1 MEETFWAVRK
11 LFETLRQLAS
21 EGCSILYI
29 SHKLEEVKRLCDM
42 ATILRGGKKVPPQL
56 QRMLADDLMAAVFPP
71 GSTAKVMSET
81 WVGGVLE
88 AFGGGLLLL
97 GLFTRP
103 VAFILAGE
111 MAVAYFQFHF
121 PQSFWPVVNMG
132 TPAVLYC
139 FLWLY
144 FSAAGPGPWS
154 LDAMRGKA

>member
-1 MEETFWAVRK
+1 MTDPTIASGWSSWTPRLKSLLRIVAALMFITFGTMK
-11 LFETLRQLAS
+11 LFAFPV
-21 EGCSILYI
+21 G
-29 SHKLEEVKRLCDM
+29 M
-42 ATILRGGKKVPPQL
+42 PPN
-56 QRMLADDLMAAVFPP
+56 
-71 GSTAKVMSET
+71 GSTAKVMSQT

>member
-1 MEETFWAVRK
+1 MNGSNGIAARWVSWAPYLK
-11 LFETLRQLAS
+11 
-21 EGCSILYI
+21 
-29 SHKLEEVKRLCDM
+29 
-42 ATILRGGKKVPPQL
+42 TILRIVAALMFITFGTLKLFAFPVGMPP
-56 QRMLADDLMAAVFPP
+56 DN
-71 GSTAKVMSET
+71 STAKFLSEA
-81 WVGGVLE
+81 WIAGVLEVLGGVLM
-88 AFGGGLLLL
+88 LL

-111 MAVAYFQFHF
+111 MAVAYFQGHF

>member
-1 MEETFWAVRK
+1 MTDPTIAAGWSPWAPRLKSLLRIVAALMFITFGTMK
-11 LFETLRQLAS
+11 LFAFPV
-21 EGCSILYI
+21 G
-29 SHKLEEVKRLCDM
+29 M
-42 ATILRGGKKVPPQL
+42 PP
-56 QRMLADDLMAAVFPP
+56 D